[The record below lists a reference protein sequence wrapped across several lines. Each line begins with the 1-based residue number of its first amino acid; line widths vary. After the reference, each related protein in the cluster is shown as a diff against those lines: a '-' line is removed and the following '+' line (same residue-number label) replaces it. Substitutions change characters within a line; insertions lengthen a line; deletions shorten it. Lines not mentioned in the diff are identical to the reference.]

1 ATLGADQKYSDER
14 MAAARNFANKLWNS
28 ARFVLMK
35 VGPREIKRPHY
46 LDKDTF
52 AVEDRWIMSRLE
64 QLTNDADSLLKAYQ
78 LGECAR
84 QIEDFLRGEFCDWYI
99 EMVKPRLLAGDERP
113 LKVLVH
119 VLDYGLRLLHP
130 FMPFVTEELWQALR
144 ERIDDDMPSQ
154 LIVAWFPKSGANW
167 KDAAAEQAMEH
178 VIEVNR
184 TIRNIRAE
192 KKLEASARPQV
203 VVRAAGYAA
212 ALRETL
218 AATNFTSRA
227 ELVVLGAAAELPAG
241 EWGFGRVADTEVAV
255 ALPEVDAAAERAR
268 LEKELAEASAHM
280 ERLEK
285 QLGNETFR
293 AKAPAHVIQGMEGT
307 LAETRERVVGLRERL
322 GTL

>member
-1 ATLGADQKYSDER
+1 
-14 MAAARNFANKLWNS
+14 
-28 ARFVLMK
+28 
-35 VGPREIKRPHY
+35 
-46 LDKDTF
+46 
-52 AVEDRWIMSRLE
+52 MSRLE
-64 QLTNDADSLLKAYQ
+64 QLTNDADSLLTAYQ

-99 EMVKPRLLAGDERP
+99 EVVKPRLLAGDERP
-113 LKVLVH
+113 LKALVH
-119 VLDYGLRLLHP
+119 VLDHGLRLLHP

-144 ERIDDDMPSQ
+144 PQIDDDMPSQ

-255 ALPEVDAAAERAR
+255 ALPKWTPRRAAR

>member
-1 ATLGADQKYSDER
+1 
-14 MAAARNFANKLWNS
+14 
-28 ARFVLMK
+28 
-35 VGPREIKRPHY
+35 
-46 LDKDTF
+46 
-52 AVEDRWIMSRLE
+52 
-64 QLTNDADSLLKAYQ
+64 LLNAFQ

-99 EMVKPRLLAGDERP
+99 EMVKPRLNEGDERP

-119 VLDYGLRLLHP
+119 VLDHGLRMLHP

-144 ERIDDDMPSQ
+144 GRIADDMASQ

-167 KDAAAEQAMEH
+167 KDAKAESAIEH

-192 KKLEASARPQV
+192 KKLDAGARPKV
-203 VVRAAGYAA
+203 VLRADGYGP
-212 ALRETL
+212 ALRETA
-218 AATNFTSRA
+218 AATNFTSRVDLEVL
-227 ELVVLGAAAELPAG
+227 ELAATVPAG

-268 LEKELAEASAHM
+268 LEKELSEAGAHA

-285 QLGNETFR
+285 QLANETFR
-293 AKAPAHVIQGMEGT
+293 SKAPAHVIQGMEST
-307 LAETRERVVGLRERL
+307 LAETKDKIAGLRERL
-322 GTL
+322 ASL